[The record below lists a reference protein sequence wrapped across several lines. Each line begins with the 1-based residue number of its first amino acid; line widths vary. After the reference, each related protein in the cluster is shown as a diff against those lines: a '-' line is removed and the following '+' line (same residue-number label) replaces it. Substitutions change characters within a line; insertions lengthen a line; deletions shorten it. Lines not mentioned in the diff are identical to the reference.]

1 MNGEDF
7 DPVDSFIGTMVE
19 YINEETNWRNYE
31 RMNEEKRAKYVEK
44 LVFYIC
50 VNCAPMRNFGISK
63 AEIRDWVQTVLKVGL
78 EVDGY
83 E

>member
-1 MNGEDF
+1 MYGEEI
-7 DPVDSFIGTMVE
+7 DPVDVFIGLMVE
-19 YINEETNWRNYE
+19 YIDRETYWPNLR
-31 RMNEEKRAKYVEK
+31 RMDEEKRAKYVEK

-50 VNCAPMRNFGISK
+50 VNCAPKRNFGISK
-63 AEIRDWVQTVLKVGL
+63 NEIREWVKTVLLIGL